1 MRAFLYR
8 YEFLPI
14 IKNDLVNGIKYLDK
28 NGVMG
33 TAQLKDEVV
42 GIAKKLLKMDKFS
55 MILGTDLISK
65 NKAKL
70 QGLEVLIDVCE
81 MLGYSDTSNIT
92 REIVNDDFINEFLNY
107 KRDQEIERNKV
118 VARTKKGYISFMY
131 QHLDDYDHLMSNI

>member
-107 KRDQEIERNKV
+107 KRDQEI
-118 VARTKKGYISFMY
+118 
-131 QHLDDYDHLMSNI
+131 